1 VARVKILPI
10 KTPFLTTLST
20 YKRLL
25 KDILDKWI
33 SKDIPMHGAALAF
46 YTVFSLVPVLIIMVS
61 MVGWLWGTEEAV
73 VQVRAFVNNYLD
85 PSLSEP
91 VLTFLI
97 QAVSDRSLAIPIIS
111 TITLVFGATTAIA
124 QLKYTLNLIWSVQ
137 TRQGNELRQFLIDRV
152 LALLIVLSLTLLLV
166 ISVIIEAIL
175 ASLASEIKEVHMQ
188 ASIAEFLN
196 QLVLWITTFSLFTV
210 VFKLLPDVKLR
221 WTDVLSGSILTTILF
236 MLGKYTI
243 GWYLSTYVT
252 YSSFGVAGTMV
263 VLLIWIY
270 YNAQV
275 IFLGAEITQA
285 LLQLKGEA
293 REPKR
298 FAEMPEKK

>member
-1 VARVKILPI
+1 M
-10 KTPFLTTLST
+10 T
-20 YKRLL
+20 KRNTFIVLL
-25 KDILDKWI
+25 KAILDKWI

-61 MVGWLWGTEEAV
+61 MVGWVWGTEEAMI
-73 VQVRAFVNNYLD
+73 QVRAFVNNYLD

-91 VLTFLI
+91 VLAFLI
-97 QAVSDRSLAIPIIS
+97 QAMSDRSLAIPIIS
-111 TITLVFGATTAIA
+111 TVSLIFGATTAIA
-124 QLKYTLNLIWSVQ
+124 QLKFTLNLIWSVE
-137 TRQGNELRQFLIDRV
+137 TREGKAFRQFLVDRM

-166 ISVIIEAIL
+166 ISVITEAIL
-175 ASLASEIKEVHMQ
+175 ASLASEIKQVHIQ
-188 ASIAEFLN
+188 ASIAELLN

-221 WTDVLSGSILTTILF
+221 WSDVLSGSIITTVLF

-243 GWYLSTYVT
+243 SWYISTYVT

-275 IFLGAEITQA
+275 IFLGAEITQS
-285 LLQLKGEA
+285 LLQLKGEG

-298 FAEMPEKK
+298 FAVIPEKK

>member
-1 VARVKILPI
+1 MNKNLPSINLSKGKTLIRAILE
-10 KTPFLTTLST
+10 
-20 YKRLL
+20 
-25 KDILDKWI
+25 KWI

-73 VQVRAFVNNYLD
+73 FQVRAFVNNYLD

-111 TITLVFGATTAIA
+111 SITLIFGATTAIA
-124 QLKYTLNLIWSVQ
+124 QLKFTLNLIWNVE
-137 TRQGNELRQFLIDRV
+137 TRHGKAFRQFLVDRV

-166 ISVIIEAIL
+166 ISVIAEAIL
-175 ASLASEIKEVHMQ
+175 ASLASEIKEIHIQ
-188 ASIAEFLN
+188 ASIAEIAN
-196 QLVLWITTFSLFTV
+196 QLVLWLTTFSLFTV

-221 WTDVLSGSILTTILF
+221 WTDVLSGSLLTTILF

-243 GWYLSTYVT
+243 GWYLSTFVT

-275 IFLGAEITQA
+275 IFLGAEITQM
-285 LLQLKGEA
+285 LLQLKGEG
-293 REPKR
+293 RQPKR
-298 FAEMPEKK
+298 FAIHPEKK

>member
-1 VARVKILPI
+1 M
-10 KTPFLTTLST
+10 T
-20 YKRLL
+20 KRNTFIVLL
-25 KDILDKWI
+25 KAILDKWI

-61 MVGWLWGTEEAV
+61 MVGWVWGTEEAMI
-73 VQVRAFVNNYLD
+73 QVRAFVNNYLD

-91 VLTFLI
+91 VLAFLI
-97 QAVSDRSLAIPIIS
+97 QAMSDRSLAIPIIS
-111 TITLVFGATTAIA
+111 TVSLIFGATTAIA
-124 QLKYTLNLIWSVQ
+124 QLKFTLNLIWSVE
-137 TRQGNELRQFLIDRV
+137 TREGKAFRQFLVDRM

-166 ISVIIEAIL
+166 ISVITEAIL
-175 ASLASEIKEVHMQ
+175 ASLASEIKEVHIQ
-188 ASIAEFLN
+188 ASIAELLN

-221 WTDVLSGSILTTILF
+221 WSDVLSGSIITTVLF

-243 GWYLSTYVT
+243 SWYISTYVT

-275 IFLGAEITQA
+275 IFLGAEITQS
-285 LLQLKGEA
+285 LLQLKGEG

-298 FAEMPEKK
+298 FAVIPEKK

>member
-1 VARVKILPI
+1 V
-10 KTPFLTTLST
+10 T
-20 YKRLL
+20 KRNTFIVLL
-25 KDILDKWI
+25 KAILDKWI

-61 MVGWLWGTEEAV
+61 MVGWVWGTEEAMI
-73 VQVRAFVNNYLD
+73 QVRAFVNNYLD

-91 VLTFLI
+91 VLAFLI
-97 QAVSDRSLAIPIIS
+97 QAMSDRSLAIPIIS
-111 TITLVFGATTAIA
+111 TVSLIFGATTAIA
-124 QLKYTLNLIWSVQ
+124 QLKFTLNLIWSVE
-137 TRQGNELRQFLIDRV
+137 TREGKAFRQFLVDRM

-166 ISVIIEAIL
+166 ISVITEAIL
-175 ASLASEIKEVHMQ
+175 ASLASEIKEVHIQ
-188 ASIAEFLN
+188 ASIAELLN

-221 WTDVLSGSILTTILF
+221 WSDVLSGSIITTVLF

-243 GWYLSTYVT
+243 SWYISTYVT

-275 IFLGAEITQA
+275 IFLGAEITQS
-285 LLQLKGEA
+285 LLQLKGEG

-298 FAEMPEKK
+298 FAVIPEKK